1 MLNKLAEFA
10 LTQRLLTL
18 LFTLMLIAAGVQAWI
33 QIPIDAFPDVSTTQV
48 KLILKAPGMTPEEVE
63 ARIVAPIETEML
75 GIPKQRLLRSVAK
88 YALTDITIDF
98 EDGTDIYW
106 ARQQVAERLAAAM
119 GDLPAGVSGGMAPI
133 TTPLSEMF
141 MFTVDGP
148 LPLDERRAVLDWVIR
163 PQLRTLAG
171 VADVNALGGFV
182 RSFEVA
188 PDNAAMSSRGVT
200 LAELMTSLESNL
212 KNDGAG
218 RLAEGDEVWVVRI
231 EGAVKSL
238 DDLAAIVVK
247 KVGGVPVRVADVA
260 QVRLSSLTRYGGVTQ
275 DGKGEAVEGL
285 VLGLKGANA
294 QQVVALV
301 KKRLKEIAPLLP
313 KGVSVNAFYDRSSL
327 VERAVGT
334 VTRALMEATVLVLA
348 LLFLFLGNV
357 RAALTVAVVLPL
369 SALAAFW
376 LMRRFGLSANLMSLG
391 GLAIA
396 IGLLVD
402 AAVVVVENIVTRLAL
417 HPSPAVEGARPPKLH
432 EVYRAVREVS
442 GPTTAGVLIILIVFL
457 PLLSLEGLEGKLFIP
472 VALTIVFALGAAL
485 LLSLTVVPALGAL
498 LIKEGAHGE
507 PWLMRQLDRAYRPL
521 LDWALG
527 HFRLVMIGAVA
538 LLLAA
543 AAIYPFIGKS
553 FMPTLDEGDLLVQ
566 LEKLPSISLEASLA
580 IDIRVQ
586 QALLARV
593 PEVKGVVARAGSDEL
608 GLDPMGLN
616 QTDSFLVLKPKET
629 WRKPDKEWLMEEIRK
644 VMADFPGVTFG
655 FTQPIDMRVSEM
667 LTGSRGDL
675 AVKVFG
681 TDLTTLNLL
690 AGEIETLLKAIPGA
704 QDVFSVKNDGVQ
716 YFRVEIDRLALGRYG
731 LTVDE
736 VSDFL
741 KAHLEGVK
749 LGVVQEGARRTPL
762 VVRAGENVRA
772 SPALFE
778 RLRIPTGD
786 GLAIPLNE
794 VAHLIRADGG
804 GEPGKWRAL
813 CGHSKQCRRT
823 RSGQLCRGRQAWRRR
838 QGQAAAGLPRGL
850 RRPVREPAARG
861 DASGSGGA
869 GGVGADFSA
878 AVRHLPQSAPGRA
891 DHGQRAV
898 RPGRRRHGAGR
909 HRRISVGAGF
919 GRLYRLARHCGVERR
934 RAGVLLQPVARRRTR
949 RHQRGARRLV
959 AQAASGDDDRQHHR
973 LRPAAAAHRQRAGFG
988 NPETAGHRGDGRPVH
1003 FHRADPVGAAGA
1015 VSTFHI
1021 ARKSMSLVQLTLVAP
1036 ASLEETLAEYLLAHP
1051 EWGGAFTLL
1060 HAEGRG
1066 SREHTLTPQEQVRG
1080 RVTRTQFQVVL
1091 EADAA
1096 GRLLAEL
1103 KRAFPKRDVA
1113 WWITPVMD
1121 FGRLA

>member
-1 MLNKLAEFA
+1 VLNKLAEFA

-18 LFTLMLIAAGVQAWI
+18 LFTLILVAAGVQAWRD
-33 QIPIDAFPDVSTTQV
+33 IPIDAFPDVSTTQV

-148 LPLDERRAVLDWVIR
+148 LPLDERRALLDWVIR

-188 PDNAAMSSRGVT
+188 PDNVAMSSRGVT
-200 LAELMTSLESNL
+200 LAELMTALESNL

-294 QQVVALV
+294 QKVVALV
-301 KKRLKEIAPLLP
+301 KKRLKEIAPTLP
-313 KGVSVNAFYDRSSL
+313 KGVTVNVFYDRSSL

-334 VTRALMEATVLVLA
+334 VTQALMEATVLVLV
-348 LLFLFLGNV
+348 LLFLFLGNT

-376 LMRRFGLSANLMSLG
+376 LMHRFGLSANLMSLG

-402 AAVVVVENIVTRLAL
+402 AAVVVVENIVTRLA
-417 HPSPAVEGARPPKLH
+417 HASGSPKLH

-507 PWLMRQLDRAYRPL
+507 PWLMRQLDRGYRPL

-580 IDIRVQ
+580 IDTRVQ

-681 TDLTTLNLL
+681 TDLATLNRL
-690 AGEIETLLKAIPGA
+690 AGEIETLLGGVPGA

-716 YFRVEIDRLALGRYG
+716 YFRVELDRLALGRYG
-731 LTVDE
+731 LTADE

-741 KAHLEGVK
+741 KAHLEGVR
-749 LGVVQEGARRTPL
+749 LGVVQEGTRRTPL

-794 VAHLIRADGG
+794 VAHLIRADGPVAVNRENGARYVVIQSNVAGRDLVSFVEDVKRGVAAKVKLPPGYHVVYG
-804 GEPGKWRAL
+804 GQFENQQRAAIRL
-813 CGHSKQCRRT
+813 AVVVPVALGLIFLLLFAT
-823 RSGQLCRGRQAWRRR
+823 FRSLRQAALIMANAPFALVGGVMALGVTGEYLSVPASVGFIALLGIAVLNGVVLVSYFNQLRDE
-838 QGQAAAGLPRGL
+838 GLDATSV
-850 RRPVREPAARG
+850 VRE
-861 DASGSGGA
+861 GSL
-869 GGVGADFSA
+869 
-878 AVRHLPQSAPGRA
+878 R
-891 DHGQRAV
+891 
-898 RPGRRRHGAGR
+898 
-909 HRRISVGAGF
+909 
-919 GRLYRLARHCGVERR
+919 
-934 RAGVLLQPVARRRTR
+934 
-949 RHQRGARRLV
+949 
-959 AQAASGDDDRQHHR
+959 R
-973 LRPAAAAHRQRAGFG
+973 LRPVMMTASITAFG
-988 NPETAGHRGDGRPVH
+988 LLPLLTASGPGSEIQKPLAIVVMGGL
-1003 FHRADPVGAAGA
+1003 FT
-1015 VSTFHI
+1015 ST
-1021 ARKSMSLVQLTLVAP
+1021 VLTLLVLP
-1036 ASLEETLAEYLLAHP
+1036 VLYRRFIL
-1051 EWGGAFTLL
+1051 
-1060 HAEGRG
+1060 
-1066 SREHTLTPQEQVRG
+1066 REK
-1080 RVTRTQFQVVL
+1080 
-1091 EADAA
+1091 A
-1096 GRLLAEL
+1096 
-1103 KRAFPKRDVA
+1103 
-1113 WWITPVMD
+1113 
-1121 FGRLA
+1121 

>member
-1 MLNKLAEFA
+1 
-10 LTQRLLTL
+10 
-18 LFTLMLIAAGVQAWI
+18 
-33 QIPIDAFPDVSTTQV
+33 
-48 KLILKAPGMTPEEVE
+48 
-63 ARIVAPIETEML
+63 
-75 GIPKQRLLRSVAK
+75 
-88 YALTDITIDF
+88 
-98 EDGTDIYW
+98 
-106 ARQQVAERLAAAM
+106 
-119 GDLPAGVSGGMAPI
+119 
-133 TTPLSEMF
+133 

-148 LPLDERRAVLDWVIR
+148 LPLDERRALLDWVIR

-182 RSFEVA
+182 RTFEVA
-188 PDNAAMSSRGVT
+188 PDNAAMSARGVT
-200 LAELMTSLESNL
+200 LPELMSALESNL

-218 RLAEGDEVWVVRI
+218 RLAEGEEVWVVRI

-247 KVGGVPVRVADVA
+247 RVGGVPVRVADIA

-275 DGKGEAVEGL
+275 DGKGESVEGL

-301 KKRLKEIAPLLP
+301 KKRLQEIAPTLP
-313 KGVSVNAFYDRSSL
+313 KGVSVQVFYDRSSL

-348 LLFLFLGNV
+348 LLFLFLGNA

-376 LMRRFGLSANLMSLG
+376 LMHRFGLSANLMSLG

-402 AAVVVVENIVTRLAL
+402 AAVVVVENIVTRLA
-417 HPSPAVEGARPPKLH
+417 HPSGSPKLH

-457 PLLSLEGLEGKLFIP
+457 PLLSLQGLEGKLFIP

-485 LLSLTVVPALGAL
+485 ILSLTVVPALGAL

-507 PWLMRQLDRAYRPL
+507 PWLMRQLDRGYRPL

-566 LEKLPSISLEASLA
+566 LEKLPSISLEASLD
-580 IDIRVQ
+580 IDTRVQ

-593 PEVKGVVARAGSDEL
+593 PEIKGVVARAGSDDL

-616 QTDSFLVLKPKET
+616 QTDSFLVLQPKET

-644 VMADFPGVTFG
+644 VMADFPGVTYG

-681 TDLTTLNLL
+681 TDLATLNRL
-690 AGEIETLLKAIPGA
+690 AGEIETLLGGVPGA

-716 YFRVEIDRLALGRYG
+716 YFRVELDRLALGRYG
-731 LTVDE
+731 LTADE

-741 KAHLEGVK
+741 KAHLEGVR

-762 VVRAGENVRA
+762 VLRAGENVRA

-794 VAHLIRADGG
+794 VAQLVRTDGPVAVNRENGARYVVIQSNVAGRDLVGFVADVKQAVATKVKLPAGYSVVYGGQFENQQRAALRLMIVVPVALGLIFLLLFA
-804 GEPGKWRAL
+804 
-813 CGHSKQCRRT
+813 T
-823 RSGQLCRGRQAWRRR
+823 FRSLRQAALIMANAPFALVGGVMALGITGEYLSVPASVGFIALLGIAVLNGVVLVSYFNQLRDE
-838 QGQAAAGLPRGL
+838 GLPAAEV
-850 RRPVREPAARG
+850 VRE
-861 DASGSGGA
+861 GA
-869 GGVGADFSA
+869 L
-878 AVRHLPQSAPGRA
+878 R
-891 DHGQRAV
+891 
-898 RPGRRRHGAGR
+898 
-909 HRRISVGAGF
+909 
-919 GRLYRLARHCGVERR
+919 
-934 RAGVLLQPVARRRTR
+934 
-949 RHQRGARRLV
+949 
-959 AQAASGDDDRQHHR
+959 R
-973 LRPAAAAHRQRAGFG
+973 LRPVMMTASITAFG
-988 NPETAGHRGDGRPVH
+988 LLPLLTASGPGSEIQKPLAIVVMGGL
-1003 FHRADPVGAAGA
+1003 FT
-1015 VSTFHI
+1015 ST
-1021 ARKSMSLVQLTLVAP
+1021 VLTL
-1036 ASLEETLAEYLLAHP
+1036 L
-1051 EWGGAFTLL
+1051 
-1060 HAEGRG
+1060 
-1066 SREHTLTPQEQVRG
+1066 
-1080 RVTRTQFQVVL
+1080 VL
-1091 EADAA
+1091 
-1096 GRLLAEL
+1096 
-1103 KRAFPKRDVA
+1103 
-1113 WWITPVMD
+1113 PVLYRR
-1121 FGRLA
+1121 FILGVSN